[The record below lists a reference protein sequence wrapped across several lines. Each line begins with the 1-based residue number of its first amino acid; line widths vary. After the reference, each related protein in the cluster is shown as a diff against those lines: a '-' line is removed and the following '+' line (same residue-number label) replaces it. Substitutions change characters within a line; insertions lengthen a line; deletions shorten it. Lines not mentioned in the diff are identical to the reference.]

1 MAGQIVSVFIGAV
14 IVYFAARA
22 LLKSFKDA
30 AKGKCAGCSGD
41 CSLCSIQSKDE

>member
-1 MAGQIVSVFIGAV
+1 MAGQIISIVIGLA

-30 AKGKCAGCSGD
+30 KDGKCAGCHEN
-41 CSLCSIQSKDE
+41 CSSCSAETRDK